1 MTSRFD
7 MTFQFAR
14 VETLYQGRSRLMV
27 ADVRL
32 PDGQILRRAIEDHGP
47 AVAVL
52 PFDSARRT
60 AILVRQFRAPVFL
73 AAGTDATLEAIAGI
87 VESDEE
93 PIVCARREAFEEAG
107 LRLETLEHVG
117 TAWTMPGVS
126 TELMHF
132 YLAAYAQADR
142 AAAGGGLPEELERIT
157 VVEMPLA
164 ELAGL
169 ADSARLD
176 DMKALMLVQTL
187 RLRRP
192 DLFA

>member
-1 MTSRFD
+1 MSFEI
-7 MTFQFAR
+7 AR
-14 VETLYQGRSRLMV
+14 IDKLYEGRSKLMV

-52 PFDSARRT
+52 PFDPARRT

-73 AAGTDATLEAIAGI
+73 ASGTDATLEAIAGI
-87 VESDEE
+87 VEGNEE
-93 PIVCARREAFEEAG
+93 PIACARREAFEEAG
-107 LRLETLEHVG
+107 LRLATLEHVG

-126 TELMHF
+126 TELMSF
-132 YLAAYAQADR
+132 YVAPYAQADR
-142 AAAGGGLPEELERIT
+142 AAAGGGLPQELERIT

-169 ADSARLD
+169 ADGRRLD